1 MTTANPAGMPRTD
14 VSFPVEGMICRAW
27 LYPPAADASL
37 PAPCIVMGHGL
48 GGTRDCSLAP
58 YAERFAAA
66 GLCVVVFDYR
76 HLGDSGGEPRQIVS
90 IEGQLDDWRGA
101 VAFARS
107 LPNVDAGRIGLWGT
121 SLSGGHV
128 IVTAARDKS
137 IAAVSAQCPMLDGT
151 ASARMAIADVG
162 PMMATRMTSAALRDF
177 GTMITGQAPHY
188 VPLVAHHGEL
198 AAMATPGAYEGCM
211 AIVPPGWR
219 NEIAARFFLGLPLY
233 RPVLYAKDVACPALV
248 IACERDSV
256 VSAEAAADLVARMGE
271 KARLATLPIDH
282 FDIYKGVWFERS
294 SGEQVAFFSAALRD

>member
-1 MTTANPAGMPRTD
+1 MTLPSPAPLSRTD
-14 VSFPVEGMICRAW
+14 VSFPVDGLVCRAW
-27 LYPPAADASL
+27 LYRPDARTSL
-37 PAPCIVMGHGL
+37 PAPCIVMAHGL
-48 GGTRDCSLAP
+48 GGTRDCGLAP

-66 GLCVVVFDYR
+66 GFFVVVFDYR
-76 HLGDSGGEPRQIVS
+76 QLGDSQGEPRQVIS

-107 LPNVDAGRIGLWGT
+107 LPNVDPERIGLWGT

-162 PMMATRMTSAALRDF
+162 AVMAMRMTSAAMLDL
-177 GTMITGQAPHY
+177 GTMIAGQSPHY
-188 VPLVAHHGEL
+188 VPIVGHQGDL
-198 AAMATPGAYEGCM
+198 AAMATPGAYDGCM

-219 NEIAARFFLGLPLY
+219 NEIAARFFMALPIY
-233 RPVLYAKDVACPALV
+233 RPFLYAKDVSCPTLV
-248 IACERDSV
+248 IACERDTV
-256 VSAEAAADLVARMGE
+256 VSAEAAADIVTRIGD

-282 FDIYKGVWFERS
+282 FDIYKGEWFERS
-294 SGEQVAFFSAALRD
+294 SEEQAAFFGAALRG